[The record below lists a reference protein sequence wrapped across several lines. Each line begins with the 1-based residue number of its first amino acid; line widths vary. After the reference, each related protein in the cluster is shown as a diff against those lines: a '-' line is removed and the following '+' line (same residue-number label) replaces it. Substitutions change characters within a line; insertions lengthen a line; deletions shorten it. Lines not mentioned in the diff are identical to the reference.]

1 MLLWAL
7 GCAGGD
13 KAVGSGADPL
23 TETAPAVCAPVL
35 AGDVEYPE
43 PEALAALVAATPSID
58 GSLLLGG
65 VDTLAPLA
73 GLCRVG
79 GDLRVQRSELPDMHG
94 LEDLGGIGGTLA
106 LEQLDGFGG
115 ADGAE
120 GFAGL
125 EGLIALGGLLVR
137 DTAATDL
144 ALPPGLTGVAAVSV
158 VDNGRLL
165 RLSGGLYT
173 TGALAVEN
181 GYLEELSLPL
191 LREAGAIV
199 ITEWWLERADLSA
212 LEQASSISIYSQE
225 VEVIAPALS
234 LVSGDMSAAS
244 MAAGQAFPA
253 LRWVGGALSLGDMDR
268 AVSLPLLEE
277 IGAMELSMFQVTE
290 WPEWPMLRRIGVLSA
305 ERTTGMGRMA
315 AFAGVEELG
324 SLSLTGTD
332 AADLSGLSSLQRVT
346 GDLVLSGNAGL
357 SEAEIAAFL
366 ERVEVRGAVITE

>member
-1 MLLWAL
+1 MLLFSLA
-7 GCAGGD
+7 CARGD
-13 KAVGSGADPL
+13 KTPD
-23 TETAPAVCAPVL
+23 TAPAACAPVL
-35 AGDVEYPE
+35 EGDVEYPE
-43 PEALAALVAATPSID
+43 PKALAALAAATPSLD

-79 GDLRVQRSELPDMHG
+79 GDLRVQRSDLPDMHG
-94 LEDLGGIGGTLA
+94 LEDLIGIGGTLE

-115 ADGAE
+115 VDGAE

-125 EGLIALGGLLVR
+125 GGLIALGGLLVR

-158 VDNGRLL
+158 VGNGRLR

-173 TGALAVEN
+173 TGALAVQN

-191 LREAGAIV
+191 MREAGV
-199 ITEWWLERADLSA
+199 ILIAEWWLERADLSA
-212 LEQASSISIYSQE
+212 LERAASISIYSQE
-225 VEVIAPALS
+225 GEVIAPALS
-234 LVSGDMSAAS
+234 LVSGDMSVESA
-244 MAAGQAFPA
+244 AAGQAFPA

-268 AVSLPLLEE
+268 AVSLPALEE
-277 IGAMELSMFQVTE
+277 IGSMSLGMFAVGA
-290 WPEWPMLRRIGVLSA
+290 WPEWPALRRIGALSA
-305 ERTTGMGRMA
+305 EQTTGMGRMA

-366 ERVEVRGAVITE
+366 ERVEVQGAVIIE